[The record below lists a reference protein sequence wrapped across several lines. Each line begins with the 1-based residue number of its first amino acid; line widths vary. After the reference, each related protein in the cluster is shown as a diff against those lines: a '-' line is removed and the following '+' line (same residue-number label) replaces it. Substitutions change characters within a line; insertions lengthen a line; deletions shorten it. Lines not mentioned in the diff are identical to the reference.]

1 MTQLEQFQQSRFGR
15 ALIGAIPA
23 LFLLLLF
30 VLPFVMLVRISLTD
44 QMVSGSPF
52 APLWVEQSGAMT
64 INVQWRTYAQIFGAY
79 DQDGVWSMGWTPFLS
94 AYANSVGYAALTC
107 ALCIAIGYPF
117 AYWMT
122 TLGTVGRTSALCA
135 VMLPFWTSFV
145 MRVSAW
151 RSLLSDQGYLNQWA
165 QALGAD
171 GPFQMM
177 YTQGAVVLGMVYVY
191 LPFAVLPL
199 YATLRALDKR
209 HREAAAD
216 LGATPWTTFWL
227 VTVPQTRRAIGSACA
242 LVFIPALGEFVIPA
256 VLGGSQTPLI
266 GRLIWEQMFS
276 ANNWAQAAALA
287 VLMIVTALGALQ
299 LIFKLT
305 QGDNKEAAR

>member
-1 MTQLEQFQQSRFGR
+1 MSALERFQQSRWGR
-15 ALIGAIPA
+15 MLIALLPGT
-23 LFLLLLF
+23 FLLLLF

-52 APLWVEQSGAMT
+52 APLWVESNGALT
-64 INVQWRTYAQIFGAY
+64 INVQWRTYLAIVGTFDESGAFTL
-79 DQDGVWSMGWTPFLS
+79 GWTPFLS
-94 AYANSVGYAALTC
+94 AYSNSLVYALLT
-107 ALCIAIGYPF
+107 AVFTLLIGYPF

-122 TLGTVGRTSALCA
+122 TLGVVGRTVALCA

-151 RSLLSDQGYLNQWA
+151 RALLSDEGYLNTWA
-165 QALGAD
+165 QWLGAD
-171 GPFQMM
+171 GPFQIM
-177 YTQGAVVLGMVYVY
+177 YTQSAVVLGMVYVY

-242 LVFIPALGEFVIPA
+242 LVFVPCLGEFVIPA

-266 GRLIWEQMFS
+266 GRVIWEQMFS

-287 VLMIVTALGALQ
+287 VLMILTALGALH

-305 QGDNKEAAR
+305 QDKESKR